1 MSSQQ
6 TDLANLMD
14 EFNTPQ
20 VLPKD
25 LEEENIQLKRQVRN
39 LMAEQGK
46 SSAVLNQEIEF
57 LKAQLAEMK
66 EREEKG
72 KTINKNI
79 MDTLQDLNNS
89 AEKRRLSTIAKDELS
104 KAEKQYH
111 RSLSEHKK
119 RSDEENQKLEKENKK
134 LKKVLTEKDA
144 QLKGLRLALGHM
156 EGGYETFKNFMQRN
170 ESSFFDD
177 RGSSRSRISTM
188 ADDFKDKEANL
199 KILKLEK
206 DLEQIRETV
215 REQQSMRLSETT
227 FESAR
232 SRTVASPMLMD
243 NISLSRI
250 SHRAQGTRGVS
261 DNDKRSIA
269 ISGLD
274 DNSYLKIPNE
284 IYSESGGPIS
294 TKSEVL
300 SRKNEATSERVL
312 RFGYNTADHLLSDD
326 MLTPIK
332 RDTADEFQAPKISS
346 FDVIE
351 SRVTDFDFPKIRE
364 GVHPEIN
371 QLFSDREFQY
381 EEQMVYN
388 SRMPKSIPAPSPV
401 QYNTGGQISPI
412 RTEDE
417 SEYRDRMEIPKRMGG
432 KPVPVM
438 TNLRLQQQQ
447 QKENYDEPV
456 FGRIP
461 GSGYNTERT
470 IYTPRTNEYSERY
483 YEKETNPGMKTEIK
497 FMIGRL
503 MKVKNKIDKQTEQL
517 NLSRISK
524 SPSRNN
530 SISPHSRRNSYA
542 VRGGKG
548 GRPLQESMK
557 MERRYVTENQG
568 RYY

>member
-72 KTINKNI
+72 KKINKNI

-232 SRTVASPMLMD
+232 YVFLFE
-243 NISLSRI
+243 N
-250 SHRAQGTRGVS
+250 G
-261 DNDKRSIA
+261 N
-269 ISGLD
+269 
-274 DNSYLKIPNE
+274 
-284 IYSESGGPIS
+284 GGI
-294 TKSEVL
+294 
-300 SRKNEATSERVL
+300 
-312 RFGYNTADHLLSDD
+312 
-326 MLTPIK
+326 
-332 RDTADEFQAPKISS
+332 
-346 FDVIE
+346 
-351 SRVTDFDFPKIRE
+351 
-364 GVHPEIN
+364 
-371 QLFSDREFQY
+371 
-381 EEQMVYN
+381 
-388 SRMPKSIPAPSPV
+388 
-401 QYNTGGQISPI
+401 
-412 RTEDE
+412 
-417 SEYRDRMEIPKRMGG
+417 
-432 KPVPVM
+432 
-438 TNLRLQQQQ
+438 
-447 QKENYDEPV
+447 
-456 FGRIP
+456 
-461 GSGYNTERT
+461 
-470 IYTPRTNEYSERY
+470 
-483 YEKETNPGMKTEIK
+483 
-497 FMIGRL
+497 
-503 MKVKNKIDKQTEQL
+503 
-517 NLSRISK
+517 
-524 SPSRNN
+524 
-530 SISPHSRRNSYA
+530 
-542 VRGGKG
+542 
-548 GRPLQESMK
+548 
-557 MERRYVTENQG
+557 
-568 RYY
+568 